1 MKKKD
6 LNLKESIS
14 VPCPVC
20 KVAAGKRC
28 QLFTGGLR
36 FDPHVDRKFA
46 AIAAIEENNVGRA
59 AGRQNRERVES
70 ESFLNDVL

>member
-28 QLFTGGLR
+28 QLFAGGLR

-46 AIAAIEENNVGRA
+46 AIEENSVGRA
-59 AGRQNRERVES
+59 AERQNRERVES